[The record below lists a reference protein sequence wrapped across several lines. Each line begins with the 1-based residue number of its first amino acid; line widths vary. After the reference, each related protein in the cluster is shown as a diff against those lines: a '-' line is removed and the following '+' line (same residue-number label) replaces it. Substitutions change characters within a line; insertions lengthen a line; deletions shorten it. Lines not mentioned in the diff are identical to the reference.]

1 MQPTNAPSW
10 WNDTLEIAD
19 LTVNVSRLEPAIS
32 GFLVAAA
39 EIHEEMFALP
49 LTVTSGN
56 DGNHVGN
63 SKHGEWKA
71 ADIRSRDVSEADAN
85 RFAQALVTLQAIY
98 KVGIFD
104 ERFIGPAHW
113 HVETA

>member
-1 MQPTNAPSW
+1 MQPANPPSW
-10 WNDTLEIAD
+10 WNNTLEIAD
-19 LTVNVSRLEPAIS
+19 LTVNVSRLEPGLS

-39 EIHEEMFALP
+39 EIHEELFAEP
-49 LTVTSGN
+49 LTITSGN

-71 ADIRSRDVSEADAN
+71 ADIRSRNISENDAN
-85 RFAQALVTLQAIY
+85 RFACAMVSLQAVY

-104 ERFIGPAHW
+104 ERFIAAPHW

>member
-1 MQPTNAPSW
+1 MQPQIAPSW
-10 WNDTLEIAD
+10 WNKSLEVAD
-19 LTVNVSRLEPAIS
+19 LSVNVSRLEPAIS

-39 EIHEEMFALP
+39 EIHEEMFNTP

-63 SKHGEWKA
+63 SKHQQWKA
-71 ADIRSRDVSEADAN
+71 ADIRSHDVADNDADS
-85 RFAQALVTLQAIY
+85 FARALVSLQAIY

-104 ERFIGPAHW
+104 ERYIAVPHW